1 MHNGGVFQLT
11 KHFLTNQVKLVRGP
25 ILISSNNIEYLPSS
39 NETQNESNSRRFSWI
54 LFTSCSEIS
63 YFIFY
68 VCVCCAEFF
77 AKFFL
82 PSFLSSFI
90 PSFHFSSFLS
100 LCLPKC
106 LLAYYLASFVPLA
119 WLSALMF
126 LEVSRELPYLRK
138 ELQDEIG

>member
-1 MHNGGVFQLT
+1 MRLRMNLIAAGFPGYSSPHALKF
-11 KHFLTNQVKLVRGP
+11 H
-25 ILISSNNIEYLPSS
+25 IL
-39 NETQNESNSRRFSWI
+39 
-54 LFTSCSEIS
+54 
-63 YFIFY
+63 YFM
-68 VCVCCAEFF
+68 CVCCAEFF